1 MISAS
6 AAGHAS
12 LEMTTPAFRPVAR
25 NIPKEEYS
33 VKSFGRRQFIQS
45 AGATALALAFDRS
58 PALAQNLRLRA
69 YWWGNPD
76 RDRRTKAML
85 DAYAKKSGTQI
96 AAESLSW
103 NDYWTKL
110 ATQTAGGNAPD
121 LIQMDY
127 RYLFEYA
134 RRGTLLAL
142 DRLLPL
148 PDFSP
153 QEKDG
158 GKVDGKLYGVNLGSN
173 SKALVYDTVVLAKV
187 GVNAIDPAWTWDDF
201 TRIGT
206 EIGKINPGKFW
217 ASGDNSRQETGFE
230 QWLNQQG
237 KGLYTAE
244 GKAAFTRDDVAAW
257 FDLWDK
263 FRKAG
268 IIPPPEIAAASTG
281 KVEENEITRGLAA
294 IHFIHSN
301 QIVAYQ
307 GLNKS
312 KLAIAPFPRAKGGSS
327 GHYIKPSMMMSVSA
341 KTKTPDEAA
350 KLVQYMISDPEAVRI
365 LGIER
370 GVPCSAAARAL
381 LLPEIDALGKMQLDY
396 VAMMTK
402 LAVPLPPPPPKGAG
416 EVENLLRRLGDTVA
430 FGKLS
435 VKDGA
440 QQFHSEV
447 EAILARA

>member
-1 MISAS
+1 VNISRRMFIGAVGAS
-6 AAGHAS
+6 AIAGSLASSLSHAQ
-12 LEMTTPAFRPVAR
+12 AV
-25 NIPKEEYS
+25 
-33 VKSFGRRQFIQS
+33 
-45 AGATALALAFDRS
+45 
-58 PALAQNLRLRA
+58 RLRA

-96 AAESLSW
+96 AAESLGW

-134 RRGTLLAL
+134 RRGTLLPL
-142 DRLLPL
+142 DKLLPL
-148 PDFSP
+148 PDFSA

-158 GKVDGKLYGVNLGSN
+158 GKVDGKLYGINLGSN
-173 SKALVYDTVVLAKV
+173 SKALVYDTAVLAKV

-201 TRIGT
+201 ARIGA

-217 ASGDNSRQETGFE
+217 ATGDNSRQETGFE
-230 QWLNQQG
+230 QWLNAQG

-257 FDLWDK
+257 FDLWDR
-263 FRKAG
+263 FRKTG
-268 IIPPPEIAAASTG
+268 LIPPAEVAASNSG
-281 KVEENEITRGLAA
+281 KIEESEVTRGLAA
-294 IHFIHSN
+294 MHFIHSN

-307 GLNKS
+307 GLNKN
-312 KLAIAPFPRAKGGSS
+312 KLAIGPFPRTKGGSS
-327 GHYIKPSMMMSVSA
+327 GHYIKPSQMMSISA
-341 KTKTPDEAA
+341 KTKAPEESA
-350 KLVQYMISDPEAVRI
+350 KVVQYMVTDPEAVRI

-402 LAVPLPPPPPKGAG
+402 NAVALPPPPPKGAG
-416 EVENLLRRLGDTVA
+416 EVENLLRRVGDTVA

-447 EAILARA
+447 ESILARA

>member
-1 MISAS
+1 M
-6 AAGHAS
+6 
-12 LEMTTPAFRPVAR
+12 
-25 NIPKEEYS
+25 
-33 VKSFGRRQFIQS
+33 KSFGRRQFIQAS
-45 AGATALALAFDRS
+45 GAAAFALAFDPS
-58 PALAQNLRLRA
+58 LANAQGVRLRA

-76 RDRRTKAML
+76 RDKRTRTML
-85 DAYAKKSGTQI
+85 DAYSKKTGTQI

-103 NDYWTKL
+103 GDYWTKL

-134 RRGTLLAL
+134 RRGTLLPL
-142 DRLLPL
+142 DALLPL

-173 SKALVYDTVVLAKV
+173 SKALVYDTAVLAKV
-187 GVNAIDPAWTWDDF
+187 GLTAIDTSWTWDDF
-201 TRIGT
+201 TRIGS
-206 EIGKINPGKFW
+206 EIGKINPGKYW

-237 KGLYTAE
+237 KTLYTAD
-244 GKAAFTRDDVAAW
+244 GKAAFKRDDVAAW

-268 IIPPPEIAAASTG
+268 IIPPPEVAASSTG

-294 IHFIHSN
+294 MHFIHSN

-312 KLAIAPFPRAKGGSS
+312 KLAIHPFPRAKGGSS

-341 KTKTPDEAA
+341 KTKSPDEAA
-350 KLVQYMISDPEAVRI
+350 KVVQFMVTDPEGVKI

-370 GVPCSAAARAL
+370 GVPCSAAARMM
-381 LLPEIDALGKMQLDY
+381 LLPDADALGRMQLDY

-402 LAVPLPPPPPKGAG
+402 IAVPLPPPPPKGAG
-416 EVENLLRRLGDTVA
+416 EVENLLRRVGDTVA

-440 QQFHSEV
+440 QQFHTEV
-447 EAILARA
+447 ESILARA

>member
-1 MISAS
+1 MNISRRTFIGAVGAS
-6 AAGHAS
+6 AIAGSLLSSLSHAQ
-12 LEMTTPAFRPVAR
+12 AV
-25 NIPKEEYS
+25 
-33 VKSFGRRQFIQS
+33 
-45 AGATALALAFDRS
+45 
-58 PALAQNLRLRA
+58 RLRA

-96 AAESLSW
+96 AAESLGW

-134 RRGTLLAL
+134 RRGTLLPL
-142 DRLLPL
+142 DKLLPL
-148 PDFSP
+148 PDFSA

-158 GKVDGKLYGVNLGSN
+158 GKVDGKLFGINLGSN
-173 SKALVYDTVVLAKV
+173 SKALVYDTAVLAKV
-187 GVNAIDPAWTWDDF
+187 GVNAIDTNWTWDDF
-201 TRIGT
+201 ARIGA
-206 EIGKINPGKFW
+206 ELGKVNPGKFW

-230 QWLNQQG
+230 QWLNAQG
-237 KGLYTAE
+237 KGLYTPE
-244 GKAAFTRDDVAAW
+244 GKAAFTRDDAAAW

-268 IIPPPEIAAASTG
+268 LTPPAEVAASNNG
-281 KVEENEITRGLAA
+281 KIEESEVTRGLAA
-294 IHFIHSN
+294 MHFIHSN

-312 KLAIAPFPRAKGGSS
+312 KLAIGPFPRTKGGSS
-327 GHYIKPSMMMSVSA
+327 GHYIKPSQMMSISA
-341 KTKTPDEAA
+341 KTKAPEESA
-350 KLVQYMISDPEAVRI
+350 KVVQYMVTDPEAVRI

-370 GVPCSAAARAL
+370 GVPCSLAARAL

-402 LAVPLPPPPPKGAG
+402 NAVPLPPPPPKGAG
-416 EVENLLRRLGDTVA
+416 EVENLLRRVGDTVA

-447 EAILARA
+447 ESILARA

>member
-1 MISAS
+1 VNISRRTFIGAIGAS
-6 AAGHAS
+6 AVAGGLHSS
-12 LEMTTPAFRPVAR
+12 L
-25 NIPKEEYS
+25 
-33 VKSFGRRQFIQS
+33 SF
-45 AGATALALAFDRS
+45 
-58 PALAQNLRLRA
+58 AQGVRLRA

-96 AAESLSW
+96 AAESLGW

-134 RRGTLLAL
+134 RRGTLLPL
-142 DRLLPL
+142 DKLLPL
-148 PDFSP
+148 PDFSA

-173 SKALVYDTVVLAKV
+173 SKSLVYDTAVLAKV
-187 GVNAIDPAWTWDDF
+187 GVNAIDPNWTWDDF
-201 TRIGT
+201 ARIGA
-206 EIGKINPGKFW
+206 EIVKTNPGKLF
-217 ASGDNSRQETGFE
+217 ATGDNSRQETGFE
-230 QWLNQQG
+230 QWLNAQG

-244 GKAAFTRDDVAAW
+244 GKAGFTRDDIAAW

-268 IIPPPEIAAASTG
+268 LLPAPDVAASSNG
-281 KVEENEITRGLAA
+281 KIEDNELTRGFAA
-294 IHFIHSN
+294 MHFIHSN

-307 GLNKS
+307 ALNKA
-312 KLAIAPFPRAKGGSS
+312 KLAIGPFPRTKGGSS
-327 GHYIKPSMMMSVSA
+327 GHYIKPSQMMSVSA
-341 KTKTPDEAA
+341 KTKAPEESA
-350 KLVQYMISDPEAVRI
+350 KVVQYMVTDPEAVKI

-381 LLPEIDALGKMQLDY
+381 LLPEIDALGKLQLDY

-402 LAVPLPPPPPKGAG
+402 LAVALPPPPPKGAG
-416 EVENLLRRLGDTVA
+416 EVENLLRRVGDTVA

-447 EAILARA
+447 ESILARA